1 MKITKE
7 KLEAI
12 KDLRTN
18 AVAVKG
24 EEFGKHLKF
33 FIELNSFSAI
43 VQPDKAFIAALVVAD
58 LATRY
63 IELCSISTED
73 QKEIVN
79 IIKKSEAILKN

>member
-33 FIELNSFSAI
+33 FIGLNAFTEL
-43 VQPDKAFIAALVVAD
+43 VKPDKAIFAAVIIAD
-58 LATRY
+58 LVTRY
-63 IELCSISTED
+63 VELCSISTED

-79 IIKKSEAILKN
+79 IIKKSEEILSS